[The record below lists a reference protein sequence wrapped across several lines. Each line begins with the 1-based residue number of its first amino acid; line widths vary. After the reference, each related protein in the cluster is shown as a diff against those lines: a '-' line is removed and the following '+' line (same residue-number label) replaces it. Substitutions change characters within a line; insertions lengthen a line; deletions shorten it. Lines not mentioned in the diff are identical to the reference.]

1 MEHAILLVDD
11 EEDIRDVLN
20 VSLIDAGYRVFTAE
34 NGKTALDLF
43 HRHHP
48 PVVVSDI
55 KMPGMDGIE
64 LLRRI
69 KLESPDTEFIMITG
83 HGDMEL
89 AVVSFKDQAADF
101 ITKPIN
107 IDVLEI
113 ALKKVFD
120 KIVGRRQL
128 REYTESLERLVREK
142 TELQSNLAALGLM
155 IGSISHGMKGLLTG
169 LDGGVYLM
177 ESGLKRN
184 NLEQVDD
191 GLKTV
196 RLMAERIR
204 KMVLDILYHA
214 KERKL
219 NRENVDVSQ
228 FAADTAS
235 TIEVKMTEHQIDFV
249 RDFSGSIGYAEIDW
263 ESMHSA
269 LMNILENAMD
279 ACIRDTAKPSHQV
292 IFAVRPEGDTV
303 RFDVTD
309 NGTGMDRET
318 RDRLFTLFF
327 SSKGCKGTGLGL
339 FVSNQIV
346 RQHGGAIAVSST
358 PGHGSTFTIR
368 VPWIATDN
376 PA

>member
-1 MEHAILLVDD
+1 MERAILLVDD

-20 VSLIDAGYRVFTAE
+20 VSLVDAGYRVFPAE
-34 NGKTALDLF
+34 NGEKALELF

-89 AVVSFKDQAADF
+89 AVVSFKDQASDF

-113 ALKKVFD
+113 ALNKVFE
-120 KIVGRRQL
+120 KIVSRRQL
-128 REYTESLERLVREK
+128 REYTESLERLIREK

-169 LDGGVYLM
+169 LDGGIYLM

-184 NLEQVDD
+184 QAEQVDD

-219 NRENVDVSQ
+219 NRERVNILQ
-228 FAADTAS
+228 FAEDTAS
-235 TIEVKMTEHQIDFV
+235 TIEVKMKEHGIDLLRNF
-249 RDFSGSIGYAEIDW
+249 DASGGYAEIDW

-279 ACIRDTAKPSHQV
+279 ACIRDVSKPSHQV
-292 IFAVRPEGDTV
+292 VFGVRPDGNDV
-303 RFDVTD
+303 RFDITD

-318 RDRLFTLFF
+318 RDKLFTLFF

-346 RQHGGAIAVSST
+346 RQHDGSIAVSST
-358 PGHGSTFTIR
+358 PGHGSTFTVRI
-368 VPWIATDN
+368 PGMMTE
-376 PA
+376 